1 MKDYCSGSSNVP
13 YLLQKK
19 AAGQQQTHLFS
30 ILRATVSFLLILL
43 LSACGFHLRGVSSIP
58 SWLNNVAIISENND
72 KQFVS
77 ILESRLDGAKIQVNS
92 DPSHAQYWLIVNEVS
107 LQQQIISVGASTN
120 PRQYTL
126 TLTVVF
132 ALKTRAGQVIGVPGQ
147 ISISR
152 ELTLNNDR
160 ILGSKDEESILI
172 GEMKQDA
179 VTQMIYRLS
188 HLSPPP
194 LEKKR

>member
-1 MKDYCSGSSNVP
+1 MKCGYSDVSKVP
-13 YLLQKK
+13 HGLHIQVARHEQQKHQI
-19 AAGQQQTHLFS
+19 AAFLCVVP
-30 ILRATVSFLLILL
+30 LLLILL
-43 LSACGFHLRGVSSIP
+43 LSGCGFHLRGMNNVP
-58 SWLNNVAIISENND
+58 SWLNNVAIISENDD

-77 ILESRLDGAKIQVNS
+77 ILQSRLEGANVEVNPE
-92 DPSHAQYWLIVNEVS
+92 PSRAQYWLIVNEVN

-132 ALKTRAGQVIGVPGQ
+132 VLKTRTGQVINAPGR

-152 ELTLNNDR
+152 ELILNNNR

-179 VTQMIYRLS
+179 VTQIIYRLS
-188 HLSPPP
+188 HLQESKP
-194 LEKKR
+194 R

>member
-1 MKDYCSGSSNVP
+1 MKPHYSDSSSNVP
-13 YLLQKK
+13 YLLREQSAGHQK
-19 AAGQQQTHLFS
+19 QQIRPFS
-30 ILRATVSFLLILL
+30 TLRSTVPFILVLL
-43 LSACGFHLRGVSSIP
+43 LSACGFHLRGISNAP

-72 KQFVS
+72 KQFIS
-77 ILESRLDGAKIQVNS
+77 ILESRLEGSKIEVNS
-92 DPSHAQYWLIVNEVS
+92 DPSRAQYWLMINEVN

-126 TLTVVF
+126 TLTVLF
-132 ALKTRAGQVIGVPGQ
+132 SLKTRAGQVVTVPGQ
-147 ISISR
+147 INISR

-179 VTQMIYRLS
+179 VTQIIYRLG
-188 HLSPPP
+188 HLPPP
-194 LEKKR
+194 PPR